1 MSRLN
6 IIAAASPKVY
16 IYYQFD
22 TSGKLEKRDVRIKT
36 DTTPRLV
43 VNRELGTVIVDGGR
57 VARRDLDYEEIKEL
71 PFIRTAMEENV
82 KDITEGKSI
91 LDQAE
96 EDE

>member
-1 MSRLN
+1 M
-6 IIAAASPKVY
+6 
-16 IYYQFD
+16 
-22 TSGKLEKRDVRIKT
+22 
-36 DTTPRLV
+36 
-43 VNRELGTVIVDGGR
+43 
-57 VARRDLDYEEIKEL
+57 ARRDLDYEEIKEL

>member
-1 MSRLN
+1 MN
-6 IIAAASPKVY
+6 VKIQKAMAIIQFKVEGQLIDEY
-16 IYYQFD
+16 PEFGLAD
-22 TSGKLEKRDVRIKT
+22 RKLLYKIDYEK
-36 DTTPRLV
+36 
-43 VNRELGTVIVDGGR
+43 GTVIVDGGR

>member
-1 MSRLN
+1 M
-6 IIAAASPKVY
+6 
-16 IYYQFD
+16 
-22 TSGKLEKRDVRIKT
+22 
-36 DTTPRLV
+36 